1 MVLTLGN
8 DGKTY
13 VMYLYETIGT
23 FATTTPVR
31 VSILKYFVKS
41 EFDFPCHKAVHM
53 SEGTQIWLHTRGT
66 QRFSYIRGN
75 TKLATYQRAH
85 KTGHISE
92 GTQSW
97 SHIRGDTKMITYQRL
112 QKAGHILEGT
122 QIVGKVEE
130 II

>member
-1 MVLTLGN
+1 MIFLVTKLFTCLRGHKSGYTPEGHN
-8 DGKTY
+8 AFHISEGIQNWPHIRGHTKLVTY
-13 VMYLYETIGT
+13 QKG
-23 FATTTPVR
+23 
-31 VSILKYFVKS
+31 
-41 EFDFPCHKAVHM
+41 HKA
-53 SEGTQIWLHTRGT
+53 
-66 QRFSYIRGN
+66 
-75 TKLATYQRAH
+75 
-85 KTGHISE
+85 GHISE